1 MSEKVPTVQVFGH
14 SDVRNDVM
22 SKIRKNHKNHKN
34 HKKSRILR
42 LFQGKF
48 AENLVIMSVSGKIYM
63 CFVLIKQKMYKH
75 YQYLLTVAL

>member
-22 SKIRKNHKNHKN
+22 SEIVKKSQ
-34 HKKSRILR
+34 KSRILR

-48 AENLVIMSVSGKIYM
+48 AEMLVIMSANGKTYM
-63 CFVLIKQKMYKH
+63 SFVQIKQKKYKH
-75 YQYLLTVAL
+75 YHDLLTVAL